1 MLEKEFRSKLVEA
14 LKPLR
19 AFPVEN
25 DVHDGTPDVH
35 CLGGWIEL
43 KVGTCPVRAT
53 SRVVLG
59 LRPAQAIW
67 LRGWR
72 RQGGRAWGMI
82 LLNDSVV
89 MLHDGLWAA
98 ENYDVANAGDLAKN
112 ALLSGT
118 MPLSSFSRTLIAQL
132 MKPLPKVAP

>member
-1 MLEKEFRSKLVEA
+1 MKEKEFRSKLVDA

-25 DVHDGTPDVH
+25 DVHDGTPDVC

-43 KVGTCPVRAT
+43 KVGDCPVRST
-53 SRVVLG
+53 SRVDLG

-82 LLNDSVV
+82 LLNNEVV
-89 MLHDGLWAA
+89 MLHDGMWAA
-98 ENYDVANAGDLAKN
+98 DNYDVANSADLMKN
-112 ALLSGT
+112 ALLVGI
-118 MPLSSFSRTLIAQL
+118 MPFATFSRVLIAKL
-132 MKPLPKVAP
+132 MAPLPKVQ